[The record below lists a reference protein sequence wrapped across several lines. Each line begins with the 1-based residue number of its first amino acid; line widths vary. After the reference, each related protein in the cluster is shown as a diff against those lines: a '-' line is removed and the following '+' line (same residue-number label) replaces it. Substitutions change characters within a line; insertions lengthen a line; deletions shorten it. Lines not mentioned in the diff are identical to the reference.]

1 MRFPFF
7 RICIPGILAAVA
19 GAQDVE
25 PAMIDMRPGDTH
37 LARTPAAA
45 LVRWM
50 TLDTASI
57 GTRYRWAHTVA
68 GAPLWNQQQHQLA
81 LRGALHAGS
90 FRALELR
97 FGLFTGS
104 GFLAGWNNTGPGTG
118 RRRANLY
125 LKQLALEVRP
135 LSGLTLEAGGL
146 DFLRGLATEITSFDA
161 DGYLVGQRVRV
172 RRKERFFF
180 EEISFANGYLGN
192 LNRPGVL
199 PRLGS
204 FARSNY
210 RQVLVTKSLR
220 EGIHASAEYAW
231 EAGSHTFRQSVS
243 VRVPDS
249 RWIDSVRFE
258 QVAIANSGYGFAT
271 YGEKRMRPWLTGG
284 SGVSRHPRAGLY
296 SDRFGPGWH
305 WFGNL
310 LVAPAR
316 SWSTMVQVT
325 QALGGTPRQAQG
337 ARVDVV
343 FGYNLRAHRR

>member
-1 MRFPFF
+1 
-7 RICIPGILAAVA
+7 
-19 GAQDVE
+19 
-25 PAMIDMRPGDTH
+25 MIDMRPGDTH
-37 LARTPAAA
+37 LTRTPAAA
-45 LVRWM
+45 LARWL

-57 GTRYRWAHTVA
+57 GTRYRWANTVA

-90 FRALELR
+90 FPRLELH
-97 FGLFTGS
+97 FGFFTGS
-104 GFLAGWNNTGPGTG
+104 GFAAGWNNTGPGTG
-118 RRRANLY
+118 RARANVY
-125 LKQLALEVRP
+125 LKQLAVEARP
-135 LSGLTLEAGGL
+135 WSGVAIEAGGL
-146 DFLRGLATEITSFDA
+146 DFLRGVATEITSFDA

-172 RRKERFFF
+172 RRKERLFFD
-180 EEISFANGYLGN
+180 EISFANGYLGN
-192 LNRPGVL
+192 LNRSSVL

-220 EGIHASAEYAW
+220 EGVHASAEYAW
-231 EAGSHTFRQSVS
+231 EAGSHTFRQAVS

-258 QVAIANSGYGFAT
+258 QVEAANSGYGFAA
-271 YGEKRMRPWLTGG
+271 YAEKRLRPWLAGG
-284 SGVSRHPRAGLY
+284 SGVSRHNRAGLY

-305 WFGNL
+305 WLGNVL
-310 LVAPAR
+310 IAPAP
-316 SWSTMVQVT
+316 SWSIMVQVT
-325 QALGGTPRQAQG
+325 EALGGTPRQGQG